1 MLNAAVYRAR
11 VTYSDASTGQIKIQV
26 PTLGGA
32 DSTIDISFIGRTAYN
47 GVWPVP
53 SIGSQIVVTADDAN
67 LTNVFWLQVTPD
79 PATSLVGLQ
88 EQIDTISSDLSY
100 VSSNLATTT
109 GVSASNRLKI
119 TSVENSVTTTSS
131 DITSL
136 TSRTTEL
143 ESFKDA
149 SFLGIFR

>member
-11 VTYSDASTGQIKIQV
+11 VAYSDPSTGQIKVHV

-53 SIGSQIVVTADDAN
+53 SIGSQIVVTADDDN

-79 PATSLVGLQ
+79 PATSLTVLQ
-88 EQIDTISSDLSY
+88 AQLDALQ
-100 VSSNLATTT
+100 SN
-109 GVSASNRLKI
+109 V
-119 TSVENSVTTTSS
+119 
-131 DITSL
+131 
-136 TSRTTEL
+136 
-143 ESFKDA
+143 DA
-149 SFLGIFR
+149 LFLGIFR

>member
-100 VSSNLATTT
+100 VSSNLATT
-109 GVSASNRLKI
+109 
-119 TSVENSVTTTSS
+119 SS